1 MEFRNLTPFS
11 VMNYKMLDTDDIEHH
26 VIAMKVKYSLIHFSD
41 DIYQTKIETD
51 ETLYIL
57 DEYLTEPFCSCVK
70 TESDLSPFKPLCDV
84 IIIGTARAPNS
95 EPVTQLTT
103 CLTVTENNTK
113 LIEKK
118 LNIFGPRDFKKVNG
132 EWSISESDTFTELPL
147 RYEYAFGGECKIYPD
162 EQYSKIK
169 EQYLLSE
176 NNRNLHPESPLPPI
190 AHGYHQSNPAGKGYI
205 QNWYIKAKALDCIEA
220 HRIEDIKYPFD
231 INKYVDAI
239 TADGDLNSDY
249 FMPGGFGII
258 ARCWQPRLRK
268 AGTYDDTWLN
278 NRHPYLPKD
287 FDFNYWNCAPGGQQ
301 IPYPGTDITINVTN
315 MTRKGTLQVTLPG
328 HRAFLLAR
336 LENGPVLP
344 VTLNLDTIILDTD
357 NLSLSLTFRQKL
369 SADLP
374 IRALEARFE
383 TNPNAPLFSVALPGK
398 DEGDKH
404 G

>member
-41 DIYQTKIETD
+41 DIYQARIETD
-51 ETLYIL
+51 ETLYIQ
-57 DEYLTEPFCSCVK
+57 DEYLTDPFCSCVK

-95 EPVTQLTT
+95 EPVTQFTT
-103 CLTVTENNTK
+103 SLTVTGNNTK

-118 LNIFGPRDFKKVNG
+118 LNIFGSRNFKKVNG
-132 EWSISESDTFTELPL
+132 EWSISEPDGFTELPL

-162 EQYSKIK
+162 EPYSRIE

-176 NNRNLHPESPLPPI
+176 SNRNRHPESPSSPI
-190 AHGYHQSNPAGKGYI
+190 AHGYHQSNPAGKGYT
-205 QNWYIKAKALDCIEA
+205 QNWYVKAKALDYIEA

-231 INKYVDAI
+231 INQYVDVI
-239 TADGDLNSDY
+239 TADGDLNSDC
-249 FMPGGFGII
+249 FMPGGFGVI

-287 FDFNYWNCAPGGQQ
+287 FDFNYWNCGPGDQQ

-315 MTRKGTLQVTLPG
+315 MTQKGTLQVTLPG

-336 LENGPVLP
+336 LENGPILP
-344 VTLNLDTIILDTD
+344 VILNLDTIILDTD